1 MALKNI
7 NNNTSQLIFDFDTVE
22 ANKIYGDSYKNRVP
36 VILFQHH
43 PNVKPH
49 NVLLTFFYQILEL
62 DFPFLLTPIHKKEL

>member
-36 VILFQHH
+36 VILFQHR
-43 PNVKPH
+43 
-49 NVLLTFFYQILEL
+49 L
-62 DFPFLLTPIHKKEL
+62 